1 VPHGVIVALTFAV
14 VWGALAGGGASWIV
28 GAPLVA
34 TATWLALRDTA
45 VVWRIQPVD
54 VLRFVPWFF
63 GRAIVGGVDVLRRA
77 VMPRM
82 PIAPGFVTVP
92 LRLRGDAAVL
102 VTAIVSLSPGTLTA
116 EFRETE
122 AVLHVIDEQ
131 LPVGAQVRET
141 ERRVARLLGLPEP
154 DEGTA

>member
-1 VPHGVIVALTFAV
+1 MIVALTFAV

-34 TATWLALRDTA
+34 TATWLALRGTA

-54 VLRFVPWFF
+54 ALRFVPWFF

-77 VMPRM
+77 VMPEM

-92 LRLRGDAAVL
+92 LRLHGDAAVL

-116 EFRETE
+116 ELRETE

-131 LPVGAQVRET
+131 MPVGEQVRET
-141 ERRVARLLGLPEP
+141 ERRVAQLLGLPAP
-154 DEGTA
+154 DEVTA